1 MKAVSNAGPLMVLG
15 KLRRLNL
22 LRIYDEVLIPRAVY
36 DEVVIQGKATHRA
49 DAYVVETAV
58 SQGQIVVVDLA
69 EADLSPSV
77 RELPLDKG
85 ERHAIALAQ
94 QEQADFVLLD
104 DLKAREEARRLGL
117 SVKGSL
123 GIIADAYRQQMLSFE
138 DTSALFEEIIVRDDI
153 WISEALCRHVL
164 AGLRK

>member
-1 MKAVSNAGPLMVLG
+1 
-15 KLRRLNL
+15 
-22 LRIYDEVLIPRAVY
+22 
-36 DEVVIQGKATHRA
+36 
-49 DAYVVETAV
+49 
-58 SQGQIVVVDLA
+58 
-69 EADLSPSV
+69 
-77 RELPLDKG
+77 LDRG

-94 QEQADFVLLD
+94 REQADFVLLD
-104 DLKAREEARRLGL
+104 DLKARAEARRLGL
-117 SVKGSL
+117 SIKGSL